1 MLFLGLSGC
10 GGLFSDEVLTTMGDN
25 CPSPPIIFPLSNP
38 TSRSG
43 NLHFPLTLFL
53 ENILGFL

>member
-10 GGLFSDEVLTTMGDN
+10 GGLFSDEVLTTMGEN

-43 NLHFPLTLFL
+43 NLHLPFIPFL
-53 ENILGFL
+53 GNIFGFL